1 MYFIVPKQIEDY
13 PKYIVKRPTNYVDK
27 KLTVLIREPKIFE
40 FLSLSS
46 INGKK
51 NHFIELERH
60 IRIILSLQ
68 KRKCSYISTKSTKN
82 IANFLREFNLK
93 KKKTFWAKQKVMS
106 PKKNVI
112 QVLRNLLSLLTIII
126 HEKVTYKMG
135 RNYLGKF
142 DSLGWFFLS

>member
-93 KKKTFWAKQKVMS
+93 KKKLFEPSKRLCPQKRM
-106 PKKNVI
+106 
-112 QVLRNLLSLLTIII
+112 
-126 HEKVTYKMG
+126 
-135 RNYLGKF
+135 
-142 DSLGWFFLS
+142 